1 MMLIMRLKF
10 GFRFCAASETLHI
23 AFVIPSLGPG
33 GAERVA
39 TLLVN
44 HWVGQRHDVTL
55 VTFGDTDDRP
65 FFELEHSVVVRGL
78 AASTAGGR
86 LATQLGRNAARVWRL
101 RSVLKEIH
109 PDVVVAFM
117 TEANVVAL
125 WASRG
130 CGVPVVISE
139 RNQPDRPG
147 LGGLHRLARR
157 VSYTSANAL
166 VVQTEDIAT
175 WARRR
180 FRIPIHII
188 PNPVKLQSEGPQRNK
203 SDVRFLISLGRLAP
217 QKGFDILIRSF
228 AALAGRHP
236 DWQLIIYGDGPD
248 RTFLE
253 RLRSESGCA
262 ARIFL
267 PGLTRDSAEALRQA
281 SLFVLPSRFE
291 GYPNVLLEALA
302 VGLPVVA
309 TACPGGTADIL
320 KNGLHGMLVTPDDVS
335 ALTAA
340 LDVMMSAPASSGS
353 HSALARHAVAELD
366 IALVGQRW
374 IELLLSV
381 GANSNA

>member
-1 MMLIMRLKF
+1 ML
-10 GFRFCAASETLHI
+10 
-23 AFVIPSLGPG
+23 
-33 GAERVA
+33 A
-39 TLLVN
+39 TL
-44 HWVGQRHDVTL
+44 
-55 VTFGDTDDRP
+55 
-65 FFELEHSVVVRGL
+65 GL
-78 AASTAGGR
+78 GTH
-86 LATQLGRNAARVWRL
+86 T
-101 RSVLKEIH
+101 
-109 PDVVVAFM
+109 
-117 TEANVVAL
+117 
-125 WASRG
+125 
-130 CGVPVVISE
+130 VISE
-139 RNQPDRPG
+139 RND
-147 LGGLHRLARR
+147 
-157 VSYTSANAL
+157 TSANAL